1 MESVN
6 KKLLLS
12 TSQDGDVVVAEVA
25 RNHKKDPRSNEFF
38 ISRDTLRVN
47 VESGNFVEVSDKVDW
62 DGRMW
67 ILSEDIM
74 Q

>member
-1 MESVN
+1 MELVN

-25 RNHKKDPRSNEFF
+25 RNHKKDPRNNEFF
-38 ISRDTLRVN
+38 ISRATLQVN

-62 DGRMW
+62 DGRIWM
-67 ILSEDIM
+67 LSEDIV